1 MCSSDLVLGSLAVV
15 QFVDTWY
22 GASLAQSSIGGV
34 RIGLDYRRY
43 LWDREAGAANL
54 YGQVGGFGI
63 VPNAAEGDESYTVAE
78 QDAADETAAANRD
91 RVGGFGAQGG
101 LGAEYVFGDKQG
113 RPAIA
118 LGARWLLRGYRGSS
132 FQEDEIAV
140 SFVLLNEAALVLEIT
155 R

>member
-1 MCSSDLVLGSLAVV
+1 MLFRS
-15 QFVDTWY
+15 
-22 GASLAQSSIGGV
+22 
-34 RIGLDYRRY
+34 
-43 LWDREAGAANL
+43 
-54 YGQVGGFGI
+54 
-63 VPNAAEGDESYTVAE
+63 
-78 QDAADETAAANRD
+78 
-91 RVGGFGAQGG
+91 GAQGG